1 MYILRG
7 GRLQFS
13 NNIVFLSLKVDFVLA
28 NSVDHDK
35 MPHYAAF
42 HLGLHCW
49 PKTHLGVSGPQRV
62 EHILI
67 LLLMCFQATTEGPC
81 LELPEILLQY
91 KILRS
96 TISDFRDDP
105 HVLEVLRSF
114 RDFSTVL
121 WLLHVRDELSLHL
134 RKRGNQLHNEKTDG
148 QVTQDQF
155 IILYTKILS
164 PFEMNG

>member
-1 MYILRG
+1 MRTMMKCRIMWH
-7 GRLQFS
+7 F
-13 NNIVFLSLKVDFVLA
+13 IWVFTVCQSTC
-28 NSVDHDK
+28 
-35 MPHYAAF
+35 
-42 HLGLHCW
+42 LGI
-49 PKTHLGVSGPQRV
+49 SGPQRV

-67 LLLMCFQATTEGPC
+67 LLLTYFQATTEGPC

-148 QVTQDQF
+148 QVTHNQY
-155 IILYTKILS
+155 IILYTKILH
-164 PFEMNG
+164 PFEMHG